1 MIRIQMMLLFTAY
14 SSQASQLKGGQV
26 VQITDDDDDDDDHD
40 QDDDDDDDKDDYDHL
55 QLASSRE
62 DRLCKSRRLRGAR
75 VSSRGK
81 ADS

>member
-1 MIRIQMMLLFTAY
+1 MIRIQMMLLLTAF

-26 VQITDDDDDDDDHD
+26 VQIT
-40 QDDDDDDDKDDYDHL
+40 DDDDDDDKDDYDHL